1 MTEILGDVT
10 VNGYVITESC
20 SPEVV
25 VALID
30 YLMSPEGT
38 ALMNLGV
45 EGETYTREAD
55 GTVRFTEYVSTN
67 PNSVGG
73 YRGIEC
79 LWMSDR
85 TSVYHVKGARRSD
98 AL

>member
-20 SPEVV
+20 EHPEVV

-38 ALMNLGV
+38 ALINL
-45 EGETYTREAD
+45 
-55 GTVRFTEYVSTN
+55 
-67 PNSVGG
+67 
-73 YRGIEC
+73 
-79 LWMSDR
+79 
-85 TSVYHVKGARRSD
+85 
-98 AL
+98 ALG